1 MSEFDRD
8 QPVTDQQILE
18 MEPEDA
24 IRFLVES
31 QGLTEAEAREAYEA
45 IIDRAE
51 EGEEDDDALA

>member
-1 MSEFDRD
+1 MSQFDRD

-31 QGLTEAEAREAYEA
+31 QGLTQAEAREAYEA
-45 IIDRAE
+45 IMDRAE
-51 EGEEDDDALA
+51 EEDEDEA